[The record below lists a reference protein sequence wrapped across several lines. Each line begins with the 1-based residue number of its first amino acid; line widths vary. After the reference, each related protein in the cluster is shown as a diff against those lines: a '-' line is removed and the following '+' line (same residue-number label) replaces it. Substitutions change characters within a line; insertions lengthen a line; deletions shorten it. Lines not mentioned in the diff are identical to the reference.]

1 MDATYLDTVINALI
15 DELTPSPAPED
26 GADRRLCHLLDSP
39 RRVLDDGPLLAVLAA
54 AVTARNLFDY
64 VIAQAVAAAER
75 AGIPTR
81 KRLRSGAQLL
91 TDLGVSPAAAYQ
103 AARVGRAA
111 HTLPTLT
118 AQQRLG
124 ALGIDFVDAVGKGVK
139 HINRRGELSDQ
150 ERAQVVRALM
160 IQTTPSGV
168 GKKAR
173 EIAIAHTAAG
183 PSPDEQGV
191 PVAENTDLNEMTLHQ
206 NEDGRVNATLDL
218 DALTGEE
225 LFAALDPL
233 CRPVP
238 LPDGSPDPRSTQ
250 QRRADA
256 FGQPVRTYLSG
267 SRRPTSGGV
276 LPHVTLIR
284 PATAT
289 MTPTDVGVFGAGQ
302 VVDMLGYTGPISSVT
317 ADLIACDSTTGNV
330 LVDSDGAPLDVG
342 RSERLFP
349 PHIRKALAIRDR
361 GCAFPGCGRP
371 VSWCDAHHINPWGT
385 GGVTSVDNGVLFCRC
400 HHTMIHH
407 SDWQVYLGADRHP
420 WFIPPYDRA
429 GPEPPHLRSHARR
442 TLTTMPTAA

>member
-1 MDATYLDTVINALI
+1 MDAAHFDIFINALI

-26 GADRRLCHLLDSP
+26 DVVRTLFHLLDSP
-39 RRVLDDGPLLAVLAA
+39 RRVVDDGRLLAVLAA
-54 AVTARNLFDY
+54 AVRLGNVCDY

-91 TDLGVSPAAAYQ
+91 TALGVAPAAAYQ

-111 HTLPTLT
+111 YTLPALT
-118 AQQRLG
+118 RQHRLG
-124 ALGIDFVDAVGKGVK
+124 ALGIEFVDAVGKGVA
-139 HINRRGELSDQ
+139 RVGARVELSDG
-150 ERAQVVRALM
+150 ERAQVVRTLM

-168 GKKAR
+168 SKKAR
-173 EIAIAHTAAG
+173 EVAIAQTAAQ
-183 PSPDEQGV
+183 SSQGEEVV
-191 PVAENTDLNEMTLHQ
+191 PVADNADLNEMTLYQ
-206 NEDGRVNATLDL
+206 NDEGRVAATLDL

-238 LPDGSPDPRSTQ
+238 LPDGSPDPRSTDK
-250 QRRADA
+250 RRADA
-256 FGQPVRTYLSG
+256 FGQLVRTYLSG
-267 SRRPTSGGV
+267 SGRPTSGGV

-284 PATAT
+284 PATAA
-289 MTPTDVGVFGAGQ
+289 MEAGEEQ
-302 VVDMLGYTGPISSVT
+302 GVDMLGFTGPISTVT
-317 ADLIACDSTTGNV
+317 AELVSCDSTMGTV
-330 LVDSDGAPLDVG
+330 LVDQDGAPLDVG

-349 PHIRKALAIRDR
+349 PHIRKALGIRDR

-385 GGVTSVDNGVLFCRC
+385 GGSTCVDNGVLFCRC

-407 SDWQVYLGADRHP
+407 SGWQVYLGPDRHP
-420 WFIPPYDRA
+420 WFIPPYDRT

-442 TLTTMPTAA
+442 TLTSMPTAA